1 MRILSAPAI
10 LLDVFNLQER
20 DRIVCFLTSEWGKKR
35 GVARGARAKFSR
47 FAGHLQPLAKVQV
60 DWFEKENSDLVRIND
75 ISLLRPASALQTDL
89 EGILLG
95 SYLAEHMSEFAMEN
109 EESEKYFRLLDTT
122 LEALLAGADRALAAR
137 YFEIWVL
144 RLSGIFPVP
153 RECPSCGEPIE
164 RRAWV
169 QPGDSELVCGNCVH
183 GAGEQG
189 TGEQRAGAP
198 EGERFEV
205 GEGVIDFLRRSAR
218 ENLDSLAGRAPTPA
232 VLDRTERLCA
242 KIRRA
247 FLQNELKS
255 YQVMRRTLAGLA

>member
-10 LLDVFNLQER
+10 VLDVFNLQER
-20 DRIVCFLTSEWGKKR
+20 DRIVCFLTSEHGKKR

-60 DWFEKENSDLVRIND
+60 DWFEKDSSDLVRIND
-75 ISLLRPASALQTDL
+75 VSLLRPASALQADL

-109 EESEKYFRLLDTT
+109 EDSEKLFRLLDTT
-122 LEALLAGADRALAAR
+122 LEALLAGAERPLAAR

-153 RECPSCGEPIE
+153 RECPSCGQLIA

-169 QPGDSELVCGNCVH
+169 QPGDSELVCGDCVH
-183 GAGEQG
+183 GAGDS
-189 TGEQRAGAP
+189 GEG
-198 EGERFEV
+198 RFEV
-205 GEGVIDFLRRSAR
+205 GEGVLTFLRRSAR
-218 ENLDSLAGRAPTPA
+218 ENLDSLAGDAPSPA
-232 VLDRTERLCA
+232 VLERTEHLCA

-255 YQVMRRTLAGLA
+255 YQVMRRTLAGLP